1 MSDLKENGN
10 PYWVG
15 DSFVEPGLNQI
26 TTGDQTH
33 KVERQVLKVLAY
45 LVEHSEEPVTRDA
58 IISHVWEDADPNDEG
73 LTQAISKLRKALG
86 DRPSEGDVIQTIPK
100 VGYRLVA
107 PVGMTRLPPLRFT
120 MPISVRSFWRGSS
133 PRRSVRIRVHGN
145 WLGAAALL
153 SVTIFFLT
161 LSF

>member
-1 MSDLKENGN
+1 MADTNKNES

-26 TTGDQTH
+26 TTADQTH

-58 IISHVWEDADPNDEG
+58 IIRHVWADAVPNDEG

-86 DRPSEGDVIQTIPK
+86 DRPSEGNVIQTIPK

-107 PVGMTRLPPLRFT
+107 PIGMTRLPPLGFE
-120 MPISVRSFWRGSS
+120 MPISVRSFTRGS
-133 PRRSVRIRVHGN
+133 PAGRSVRVRVHGN
-145 WLGAAALL
+145 WLAAAALL
-153 SVTIFFLT
+153 SVTIFFLSLT
-161 LSF
+161 F